1 MIQMYHVYKTVA
13 NTTVLED
20 VNLQVEKG
28 EFLFLFG
35 PSGAGKSTV
44 LRLIHFDERPTQG
57 WVRVEDYNSS
67 TIKPRQIPFLR
78 RRVGMIFQDFKLL
91 RDRNVFDNVAFALQ
105 VTGAKKTFIKRRV
118 LQTLALVGLGHLR
131 NMMPAQ
137 LSGGEQQKVSI
148 ARALVNQPFALLAD
162 EPLGDLDKDAASE
175 VLQLLRGI
183 NHQGTTVLMATH
195 DAQLVES
202 LPYRCLRIERG
213 KIL

>member
-1 MIQMYHVYKTVA
+1 MG

-20 VNLQVEKG
+20 VSLQVEKG
-28 EFLFLFG
+28 EFVFLLG
-35 PSGAGKSTV
+35 SSGAGKSTV

-57 WVRVEDYNSS
+57 WVRLEDYNSS
-67 TIKPRQIPFLR
+67 TIKSRHIPPLR

-91 RDRNVFDNVAFALQ
+91 KDRNIFDNVAFALQ
-105 VTGAKKTFIKRRV
+105 VTGAKKTFMKRRV

-137 LSGGEQQKVSI
+137 LSGGEQQRASI

-162 EPLGDLDKDAASE
+162 EPLGDLDKEAASDI
-175 VLQLLRGI
+175 LQLLREL

-195 DAQLVES
+195 DAELVET

>member
-1 MIQMYHVYKTVA
+1 MIQMFHVYKTVG

-20 VNLQVEKG
+20 VSLQVDKG
-28 EFLFLFG
+28 EFVFLLG

-44 LRLIHFDERPTQG
+44 LRLIHFDEHPTQG
-57 WVRVEDYNSS
+57 WVRLENYNSS
-67 TIKPRQIPFLR
+67 TIKSRHIPLLR

-91 RDRNVFDNVAFALQ
+91 RDRNIFDNVAFALQ
-105 VTGAKKTFIKRRV
+105 VTGAKKAFMKRKV

-137 LSGGEQQKVSI
+137 LSGGEQQRASI

-162 EPLGDLDKDAASE
+162 EPLGDLDKEAAFDI
-175 VLQLLRGI
+175 LQLLREL

-195 DAQLVES
+195 DTELVET
-202 LPYRCLRIERG
+202 LPYHCLRIEKG

>member
-1 MIQMYHVYKTVA
+1 MIQMFHVYKTVG

-20 VNLQVEKG
+20 VSLQVDKG
-28 EFLFLFG
+28 EFVFLLG

-44 LRLIHFDERPTQG
+44 LRLIHFDEHPTQG
-57 WVRVEDYNSS
+57 WVRLENYNSS
-67 TIKPRQIPFLR
+67 TIKSRHIPLLR

-91 RDRNVFDNVAFALQ
+91 RDRNIFDNVAFALQ
-105 VTGAKKTFIKRRV
+105 VTGAKKAFMKRKV

-137 LSGGEQQKVSI
+137 LSGGEQQRASI

-162 EPLGDLDKDAASE
+162 EPLGDLDKEAAFDI
-175 VLQLLRGI
+175 LQLLREL

-195 DAQLVES
+195 DAELVET
-202 LPYRCLRIERG
+202 LPYRCLRIEKG

>member
-1 MIQMYHVYKTVA
+1 MIQMYHVYKTVG

-20 VNLQVEKG
+20 VSLQVEKG
-28 EFLFLFG
+28 EFVFLLG

-57 WVRVEDYNSS
+57 WVRLEDYNSS
-67 TIKPRQIPFLR
+67 TIKPRHIPPLR
-78 RRVGMIFQDFKLL
+78 RRLGMIFQDFKLL
-91 RDRNVFDNVAFALQ
+91 RDRNIFDNVAFALE
-105 VTGAKKTFIKRRV
+105 VTGAKKTLIKRRV

-131 NMMPAQ
+131 NMMPVQ
-137 LSGGEQQKVSI
+137 LSGGEQQRVSI

-162 EPLGDLDKDAASE
+162 EPLGDLDKEAAFDI
-175 VLQLLRGI
+175 LQLLREL

-195 DAQLVES
+195 DTELVET